1 MKIALIGTHGTGKTT
16 LVYELTAELKKHGLN
31 ATMCTETAR
40 RCPLPINRSATFK
53 SQLWMLAT
61 QIKEEIEAE
70 KDYEFVVCDR
80 SVLDPFVYTC
90 YVLPDAKEKM
100 WPIVREHLST
110 YDFLFKTPI
119 IPGYMVKDG
128 VRDTDEG
135 FQRAIDELM
144 DKVLREFHVPHFVL
158 PMSGQLEFIKQKIGL
173 SSILA
178 NRRQAA
184 A

>member
-16 LVYELTAELKKHGLN
+16 LVYELTAELKKHGIN
-31 ATMCTETAR
+31 ATMCTEVAR
-40 RCPLPINRSATFK
+40 RCPLPINTNATFK

-70 KDYEFVVCDR
+70 KDYEVVVCDR
-80 SVLDPFVYTC
+80 SVLDPYVYTQ
-90 YVLPDAKEKM
+90 YVLPQETAKM
-100 WPIVREHLST
+100 WPIVKEHIRT

-128 VRDTDEG
+128 VRDTDVV

-144 DKVLREFHVPHFVL
+144 DKTLAEFGIPHFTL
-158 PMSGQLEFIKQKIGL
+158 PVKGQLEFIKDKIGL
-173 SSILA
+173 LGMLA
-178 NRRQAA
+178 KRRG
-184 A
+184 